1 MRASVPLLAL
11 ALALCAATAAADDR
25 VAVVVAEEARLSRVG
40 VDDLRD
46 LYLGRPTSLAGQWQP
61 LVLPADHPTRERFD
75 RSVLGMTPEQF
86 TNYWVQQRI
95 RGAPLAPRQVASASL
110 MRDTVQSST
119 SAIGYVPEGSTG
131 GLRVVTV
138 VGASASAVVTGI
150 EAPEGGALS
159 PERQAAVL
167 VRAVLY
173 DRNRDEAELRITVLF
188 DGAVPGAERRALEL
202 VDALARADAP
212 LPVRA
217 TAAAYSSPERLEDLV
232 ARLRATVLF
241 VSPELL
247 DRVPAITAV
256 TRGAGVFTVAGR
268 RELVERGLCAGVYL
282 EGLRSRLVV
291 NPRAC
296 EREGVRLSASLLR
309 IATRVE

>member
-1 MRASVPLLAL
+1 
-11 ALALCAATAAADDR
+11 
-25 VAVVVAEEARLSRVG
+25 
-40 VDDLRD
+40 
-46 LYLGRPTSLAGQWQP
+46 
-61 LVLPADHPTRERFD
+61 
-75 RSVLGMTPEQF
+75 
-86 TNYWVQQRI
+86 
-95 RGAPLAPRQVASASL
+95 
-110 MRDTVQSST
+110 MRDTVQSS
-119 SAIGYVPEGSTG
+119 SSMIGYVPERLTG

-138 VGASASAVVTGI
+138 AGTEPGAVIAGI

-173 DRNRDEAELRITVLF
+173 DRNRTADELRITVLF
-188 DGAVPGAERRALEL
+188 DGETPGAERRAARL
-202 VDALARADAP
+202 VEALARSDAP

-217 TAAAYSSPERLEDLV
+217 TAASYGGPERLAELV
-232 ARLRATVLF
+232 ARHDAGVLY
-241 VSPELL
+241 VSPELN
-247 DRVPAITAV
+247 DRVAAITAV
-256 TRGAGVFTVAGR
+256 TRDAGVFTVAGR

-309 IATRVE
+309 VATRVD